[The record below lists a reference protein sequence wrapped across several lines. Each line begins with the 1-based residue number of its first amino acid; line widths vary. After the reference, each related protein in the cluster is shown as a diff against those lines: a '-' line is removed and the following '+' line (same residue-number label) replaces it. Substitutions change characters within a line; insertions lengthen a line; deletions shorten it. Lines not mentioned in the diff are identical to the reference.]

1 MSSCGRSGAVRQYIR
16 SKVPRLRWTPELH
29 HCFVH
34 AIERL
39 GGHKKATPKLV
50 LQLMDVK
57 GLTISH
63 VKSHLQMYRSMRGD
77 LVKQDRTS
85 SNHFQRS
92 RQNFNEE
99 YEHNRRI
106 IIDHHDEND
115 VVDDDDEDEDNQYE
129 FEYDDDE
136 DDQLINNNVGFLN
149 SSSKRIRESDS
160 NHSIYTSL
168 PSKRARSSSRVQCN
182 RKRII
187 SSTSNERVRN
197 PYYFD
202 DYNSKLLGLGLGCH
216 DHHHHQ
222 PQLQPHQPQ
231 QQLFK
236 GIIKE
241 THSSPPFSLPHS
253 LYNLN
258 PFKYAVQES
267 DFFKANKLVDRSYEP
282 KRPCK
287 EEKTTM
293 TTALQVDRD
302 PEARGF
308 GLSLSL
314 PLHHH
319 RHHLS
324 SNKSNA
330 SSMSEISEAITSSY
344 NTTTTTNNNNT
355 MSAYKDCSSSSS
367 AKHNRLNLDLS
378 IALCGN

>member
-1 MSSCGRSGAVRQYIR
+1 MQLKDLV
-16 SKVPRLRWTPELH
+16 
-29 HCFVH
+29 
-34 AIERL
+34 AI
-39 GGHKKATPKLV
+39 KATPKLV

-63 VKSHLQMYRSMRGD
+63 VKSHLQ
-77 LVKQDRTS
+77 
-85 SNHFQRS
+85 
-92 RQNFNEE
+92 
-99 YEHNRRI
+99 
-106 IIDHHDEND
+106 
-115 VVDDDDEDEDNQYE
+115 
-129 FEYDDDE
+129 
-136 DDQLINNNVGFLN
+136 
-149 SSSKRIRESDS
+149 SKKFFKGAI
-160 NHSIYTSL
+160 
-168 PSKRARSSSRVQCN
+168 
-182 RKRII
+182 
-187 SSTSNERVRN
+187 
-197 PYYFD
+197 
-202 DYNSKLLGLGLGCH
+202 KLLGLGLGCH
-216 DHHHHQ
+216 DHHHQ
-222 PQLQPHQPQ
+222 PQSQPQ

-267 DFFKANKLVDRSYEP
+267 DFFKANKLMDRSYEP

-287 EEKTTM
+287 EEKTTT

-302 PEARGF
+302 PEAGGF

-344 NTTTTTNNNNT
+344 NTTTTNNNNNT